1 MATLV
6 KVYRLRRANGNDPI
20 EVSLW
25 AHTRD
30 ERKLGGCPRFSIS
43 IDDVAWSSDG
53 LTPRSAMW
61 VEGRLGK
68 LRALAARREKRAAER
83 RAAKGS
89 S

>member
-1 MATLV
+1 
-6 KVYRLRRANGNDPI
+6 
-20 EVSLW
+20 
-25 AHTRD
+25 
-30 ERKLGGCPRFSIS
+30 
-43 IDDVAWSSDG
+43 
-53 LTPRSAMW
+53 MW